1 MNELLAGEEAPF
13 DRARR
18 RIGVWL
24 GPLTFAILLLAPRPA
39 RGVWLGLALAGCVM
53 SKVPGLML
61 APLPLEWR
69 AHRLAAVMAL
79 VVIYWITEPL
89 PLAVTAFLGPAV
101 AVVLGIAPAR
111 KALEPFA
118 DPVIFLFL
126 GSFLLAEALRVHGLD
141 RRIALGI
148 LALPGVAASPT
159 RIRLAVALA
168 TAGISMW
175 ISNTAT
181 AAMMLPIAL
190 GLVRALSAAGS
201 TDPPRA
207 TLLLVGMAASLGGIA
222 TPVGTPPNLIALGFL
237 AQAGRPLGFLSF
249 MAIGVP
255 LSLALTGAAFATAS
269 WLLPGAPRVA
279 RAAEW
284 VAQERAAMG
293 KWTAG
298 QRACAIAFGAAIVLW
313 VLPGVLSLT
322 GAGGGLARM
331 MGERLEES
339 VVALLCAGLL
349 FFWPV
354 TGPGAQRR
362 ALEWSDA
369 ARIDWGTLLLFG
381 GGLSLGRL
389 AFETGLADVL
399 GRRVVLATGVE
410 SLWAL
415 TALLLAVSIVL
426 TETVSNTATV
436 SMLAPLAL
444 ALARQLG
451 VPPEPPLLAVA
462 FGASM
467 GFMFPVGTPPNA
479 IVYGSGYIPLK
490 RMMRYGIVDRN
501 DPVVEEDPDF
511 F

>member
-1 MNELLAGEEAPF
+1 VTELTLDEETPF
-13 DRARR
+13 DRVRR
-18 RIGVWL
+18 RVGVWL
-24 GPLTFAILLLAPRPA
+24 GPLLLFALL
-39 RGVWLGLALAGCVM
+39 
-53 SKVPGLML
+53 L
-61 APLPLEWR
+61 APLPLEPR

-79 VVIYWITEPL
+79 VIVYWICEPL
-89 PLAVTAFLGPAV
+89 PLAVTAFLGPALAALLGV
-101 AVVLGIAPAR
+101 ASAR
-111 KALEPFA
+111 KALEGFA

-148 LALPGVAASPT
+148 LALPGVAASPA
-159 RIRLAVALA
+159 RIRIAVALA
-168 TAGISMW
+168 TAAISMW

-222 TPVGTPPNLIALGFL
+222 TPVGTPPNLIAMGFL
-237 AQAGRPLGFLSF
+237 DQAGRGLGFVTF

-255 LSLALTGAAFATAS
+255 LSLALTAAAVVVAS
-269 WLLPGAPRVA
+269 RLLPGAPRVE

-293 KWTAG
+293 NWAGG
-298 QRACAIAFGAAIVLW
+298 QRACAAAFGFAIALW
-313 VLPGVLSLT
+313 VLPGLLSFT
-322 GAGGGLARM
+322 GGAAARFLA
-331 MGERLEES
+331 ERLEES

-349 FFWPV
+349 FLWPV
-354 TGPGAQRR
+354 SSGAPSPQHPDGPPRRQR
-362 ALEWSDA
+362 ALEWRDA

-381 GGLSLGRL
+381 GGLSLGRM
-389 AFETGLADVL
+389 AFDTGLADVL
-399 GRRVVLATGVE
+399 GRGVVGATGVS
-410 SLWAL
+410 SLWGL
-415 TALLLAVSIVL
+415 TALLLAVTIVL

-451 VPPEPPLLAVA
+451 VPPEPPVLAVA

-479 IVYGSGYIPLK
+479 IVYGTGLVPLTA
-490 RMMRYGIVDRN
+490 MMRMGIIVD
-501 DPVVEEDPDF
+501 VLSF
-511 F
+511 FVIFLGLRLLCPLLGLA